1 METIPWHIRR
11 EMSLS
16 HLLDPQALWGLWK
29 HGEIQGPPEISQEGT
44 LHRVSSLP
52 STQDQ
57 GSRSFW
63 DSTNRQ
69 PGLGL
74 LRKVGKWAGLS
85 HRSLLLVI
93 CPVTPSPS
101 PPTGSTRPPRPSRAD
116 PSLLWEGR
124 FSCLDALRT
133 LVRPGWGWWWWSRV
147 ELGVPPGRRETR
159 GFAGRIRGPQ
169 ISAC

>member
-1 METIPWHIRR
+1 MSASGWLRESKLSSRAPSGLCDSWLWLPRVRMETIPWHIRR
-11 EMSLS
+11 KTSLS

-29 HGEIQGPPEISQEGT
+29 HGEIQGPPEIPQEGT

-85 HRSLLLVI
+85 HRSL
-93 CPVTPSPS
+93 
-101 PPTGSTRPPRPSRAD
+101 
-116 PSLLWEGR
+116 
-124 FSCLDALRT
+124 
-133 LVRPGWGWWWWSRV
+133 
-147 ELGVPPGRRETR
+147 
-159 GFAGRIRGPQ
+159 
-169 ISAC
+169 